1 MNLDGIAVG
10 VELTLVFGLLGE
22 GVEVGRVLGGMDI
35 FGELVDPVEGV
46 VLRIDVGT
54 LVFDAVAKVE
64 DVIEQGRAKS
74 HDEEVGEHHLP
85 TRSAFA
91 WVFVFPFLRHDAA
104 KIKLF
109 PKFAPIITSTKMN
122 KKKLL
127 LVLALLAVVL
137 FLTLRHEPENENK
150 TVESQPV
157 ESTTEIAI
165 LSVNDMHSNID
176 MFPKFAALVDSLR
189 NVYPDLLVFSAGDN
203 RTGNPVNDQYDPVN
217 YPMIELMNRT
227 GFDLSAVGNHE
238 WDGEI
243 VSLQHDIERANFPFL
258 CANVFIP
265 NNTNLGIKPFET
277 FEHQGV
283 KMAVIG
289 MIEIRHDGIP
299 GTHPDKL
306 KGLSF
311 ERGHEVL
318 PEYKYL
324 RDQNDVVIL
333 LSHCGLEDDMELAQA
348 NPWLDAIIGGH
359 SHTLI
364 ENPSETNGVLITQ
377 SGSHLKYATLM
388 KLKVKEHKVIEKE
401 AIVLDVNKVGKEN
414 AEIKVLVNEFNDSPA
429 LNEPIATALTKF
441 ETPQEIGCMMTDA
454 MREISGAD
462 FAFQNTGGVRV
473 NHLKKGP
480 ITVKDV
486 YSIDPFNNE
495 VVVYQMT
502 GEQVKKFIL
511 NSYRKNGG
519 RSAEVH

>member
-1 MNLDGIAVG
+1 
-10 VELTLVFGLLGE
+10 
-22 GVEVGRVLGGMDI
+22 
-35 FGELVDPVEGV
+35 
-46 VLRIDVGT
+46 
-54 LVFDAVAKVE
+54 
-64 DVIEQGRAKS
+64 
-74 HDEEVGEHHLP
+74 
-85 TRSAFA
+85 
-91 WVFVFPFLRHDAA
+91 
-104 KIKLF
+104 
-109 PKFAPIITSTKMN
+109 MN

-127 LVLALLAVVL
+127 LILALLAVVL
-137 FLTLRHEPENENK
+137 FLTLRNQPENEAKQVENK
-150 TVESQPV
+150 SVAMEV
-157 ESTTEIAI
+157 DEAEIAI

-189 NVYPDLLVFSAGDN
+189 GVYPDLLVYSAGDN
-203 RTGNPVNDQYDPVN
+203 RTGNPVNDQYEPVN

-238 WDGEI
+238 WDGNI
-243 VSLQHDIERANFPFL
+243 DNLRNDIERANFPFI
-258 CANVFIP
+258 CANVFMP
-265 NNTNLGIKPFET
+265 NTMNLDIKPFVA
-277 FEHQGV
+277 FEHQGM

-299 GTHPDKL
+299 GAHPDKL

-311 ERGHEVL
+311 RHGKEVL

-324 RDQNDVVIL
+324 RDENDVVIL
-333 LSHCGLEDDMELAQA
+333 LSHCGFEDDLELAQA

-364 ENPSETNGVLITQ
+364 EKPSETNGVLITQ
-377 SGSHLKYATLM
+377 SGSHLKYATLVKM
-388 KLKVKEHKVIEKE
+388 KVKGHKVVEKE
-401 AIVLDVNKVGKEN
+401 AVVLDVNKVGKEKP
-414 AEIKVLVNEFNDSPA
+414 EIKALLDEFNDAPA
-429 LNEPIATALTKF
+429 LNEPLATALSKF

-454 MREISGAD
+454 ISEVSGAD

-473 NHLKKGP
+473 THLKKGP

-502 GEQVKKFIL
+502 GEQVKRFIL

-519 RSAEVH
+519 YPSYVSGMSYSVNDDGRNVWIDMEGDKFSTKKTYKVAFNSYMASTVNIESVDEGSSAFMTSEEMMIEFLKRHKTVDYHGVVRTN